1 MALPDILTR
10 NIGQIFPT
18 KKLSKKYKIYNGL
31 VMNRFTVLN
40 SRTRFNSELS
50 VRLVFMVSFLLHST
64 VLGALSTAQEIPHLI
79 DPR

>member
-1 MALPDILTR
+1 
-10 NIGQIFPT
+10 
-18 KKLSKKYKIYNGL
+18 
-31 VMNRFTVLN
+31 MNRFTVLN

-79 DPR
+79 DPRQLLDRKMGDRCMLVH